1 APCCLLLAH
10 TANTLQFPN
19 SPQLSHTLTR
29 RYCPEEVRKCPTKGQ
44 YECNNDSECKK
55 NKKCCFSN
63 CALRCVEPH
72 QGNSSGE
79 Y

>member
-1 APCCLLLAH
+1 TEVACVLKYPSSFLLRVSIA
-10 TANTLQFPN
+10 
-19 SPQLSHTLTR
+19 SLSDLKKPKS
-29 RYCPEEVRKCPTKGQ
+29 CPEEIRKCPTKGQ

-72 QGNSSGE
+72 
-79 Y
+79 